1 MPAPSTD
8 GGAPDRRTV
17 LLATVTPLASIFG
30 SGFLIIVPVLERA
43 LGAYAIV
50 GVVAV
55 SILAYLIGNSVR
67 HNVRVSERLE
77 EAGELDPTTRRLE
90 RIGDLVIVVA
100 YVISVTLYIRILSQ
114 YVLDYAGT
122 DSLLA
127 QQVMTSLVIAF
138 IATVG
143 ITRGFGGLSLL
154 ERISLGTALVLVIVL
169 IGDLLK
175 VDVVDLTRGDFSFPP
190 SANRPITETLQ
201 VLGGILIA
209 FQGFETVRYIGTH
222 YDRRTRI
229 AASALSQRIALPI
242 YVAFIAVAT
251 PLMALGSAGGPDET
265 LLDLVERV
273 TVFLALPLVLSAAL
287 TQFSAATADVV
298 AAVGNLRVLAS
309 RRMAGVAAYLVSCGG
324 AIAMAW
330 VNDLFVIIVI
340 ASRAFAAYYM
350 LQAVVS
356 MRTCETRAGR
366 VGYGAMALT
375 LAAIVVLAQPVG

>member
-1 MPAPSTD
+1 MPALPTD

-43 LGAYAIV
+43 LGVYAVV

-55 SILAYLIGNSVR
+55 SILAYLIGNAVR

-77 EAGELDPTTRRLE
+77 EEDELDPTTRKLE
-90 RIGDLVIVVA
+90 RLGDLVIVVA
-100 YVISVTLYIRILSQ
+100 YVISVTLYIRILAQ
-114 YVLDYAGT
+114 YVLNYAGVE
-122 DSLLA
+122 SLVP
-127 QQVMTSLVIAF
+127 QQVLTVAVIAF
-138 IATVG
+138 IGTVG
-143 ITRGFGGLSLL
+143 VTRGFGGLSLL
-154 ERISLGTALVLVIVL
+154 ERISLGSALLLVVVLV
-169 IGDLLK
+169 GDLLK
-175 VDVVDLTRGDFSFPP
+175 VNIVDLSGGDLDLPP
-190 SANRPITETLQ
+190 NAGRPITETLQ

-222 YDRRTRI
+222 YDRPTRV
-229 AASALSQRIALPI
+229 AASALSQKIALPI
-242 YVAFIAVAT
+242 YIAFVAVAT
-251 PLMALGSAGGPDET
+251 PLMALGSAGGADET
-265 LLDLVERV
+265 LLALVERV
-273 TVFLALPLVLSAAL
+273 TVFLALPLVLTAAL

-309 RRMAGVAAYLVSCGG
+309 ERMAGALAYLISCGG

-350 LQAVVS
+350 LQALVA
-356 MRTCETRAGR
+356 MRTCETKGERI
-366 VGYGAMALT
+366 GYGALAAT
-375 LAAIVVLAQPVG
+375 LAAIVFLAQPVG